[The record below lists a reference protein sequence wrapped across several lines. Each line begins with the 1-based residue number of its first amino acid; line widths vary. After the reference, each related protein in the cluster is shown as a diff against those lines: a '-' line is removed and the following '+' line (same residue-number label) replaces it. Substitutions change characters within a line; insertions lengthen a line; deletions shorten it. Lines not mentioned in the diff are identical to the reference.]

1 VPAATP
7 VSTDLPP
14 ADTAPPSVAG
24 APAVLRPRDQCQG
37 RLLVA
42 LHRCLKRVCQDP
54 AVAGHRDCQR
64 MRQVE
69 AASTSNQPS
78 AY

>member
-1 VPAATP
+1 MPAATP
-7 VSTDLPP
+7 VSTALPP
-14 ADTAPPSVAG
+14 VATTSPLPETPS
-24 APAVLRPRDQCQG
+24 PTVLRPRDQCQG

-64 MRQVE
+64 MRQLE
-69 AASTSNQPS
+69 AANAQPS
-78 AY
+78 TY

>member
-1 VPAATP
+1 
-7 VSTDLPP
+7 
-14 ADTAPPSVAG
+14 
-24 APAVLRPRDQCQG
+24 VLRPRDQCQG

-69 AASTSNQPS
+69 AANTQPS
-78 AY
+78 TY